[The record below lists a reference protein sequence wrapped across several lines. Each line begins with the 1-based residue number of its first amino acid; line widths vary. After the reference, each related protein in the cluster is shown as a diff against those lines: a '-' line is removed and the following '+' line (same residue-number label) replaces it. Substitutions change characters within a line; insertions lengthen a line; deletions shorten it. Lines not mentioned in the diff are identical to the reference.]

1 MRVHLRPLKAHNVAM
16 KKLLPSALYTA
27 AQVRELDRRAI
38 EDHGIAGYTLME
50 RAGQAAF
57 DTLRR
62 RWPGAQRLGV
72 LCGPGNNGGD
82 GYVIARLARAAGLA
96 VWLVEAAD
104 PGRLKGDAARARA
117 DWTAAGGEPLTAGAA
132 WPGADVLVDALLG
145 TGLDRAVEGRFAGL
159 IDAINAAGL
168 PVLAVDIPSGLNAD
182 TGAVLGRA
190 VRAAVTVSF
199 IGLKTGLFTGEG
211 PRPAAARCCSTI
223 WPYPP
228 MCEPAWSRRPSAW
241 TRPVSPVS
249 GGARAAPTRAISA
262 TCWWWVVTG
271 ACRGAA
277 RMAGEAAAR
286 TGAGLVSVATHPD
299 HAALLPLVRPELMV
313 HGVAGPGDL
322 YSLLARSTV
331 LAVGPGLGRG
341 DWGRGL
347 LARLLET
354 GLPMVVDA
362 DALNLLAGEPVH
374 RETWVLTPHPGEAG
388 RLLGTD
394 AARVQAD
401 RLAAAARIQQDFG
414 GVCVLKGA
422 GTVIRDGRDAAICTG
437 GNPGMASGGMGDVL
451 TGVIAALIAQGVALP
466 EAARLGVCIHAEAA
480 DRAARAGERGLLAS
494 DVIAELRAVV
504 NP

>member
-1 MRVHLRPLKAHNVAM
+1 MHTPL
-16 KKLLPSALYTA
+16 PPELYTA

-38 EDHGIAGYTLME
+38 ADHGVAGCTLME
-50 RAGQAAF
+50 RAGQGAF
-57 DTLRR
+57 DALRA
-62 RWPGAQRLGV
+62 RWPAAQRLGV

-82 GYVIARLARAAGLA
+82 GYVIARLARAAGMA
-96 VWLVEAAD
+96 VWLVEAAE

-117 DWTAAGGEPLTAGAA
+117 DWTAAGGAPLVADAA
-132 WPGADVLVDALLG
+132 WPAADVLVDALLG
-145 TGLDRAVEGRFAGL
+145 TGLDRVVEGHFAGL

-168 PVLAVDIPSGLNAD
+168 PVLAVDIPSGLHAD

-211 PRPAAARCCSTI
+211 PTCCGEVLFDDLAVPGEVHTGMVPAATRLDAACIVRLGRRARGAHKSDFGH
-223 WPYPP
+223 
-228 MCEPAWSRRPSAW
+228 
-241 TRPVSPVS
+241 VLVV
-249 GGARAAPTRAISA
+249 GGDRGMP
-262 TCWWWVVTG
+262 
-271 ACRGAA
+271 GAA

-299 HAALLPLVRPELMV
+299 HAALLPLVRPELMA

-322 YSLLARSTV
+322 SSLLARATV
-331 LAVGPGLGRG
+331 LAVGPGLGRAA
-341 DWGRGL
+341 WGRRL
-347 LARLLET
+347 FARLLET

-374 RETWVLTPHPGEAG
+374 RDAWVLTPHPGEAA

-394 AARVQAD
+394 SAHVQAD
-401 RLAAAARIQQDFG
+401 RLGAAARIQQNFG

-451 TGVIAALIAQGVALP
+451 TGIIAALIAQGLALP
-466 EAARLGVCIHAEAA
+466 ESARVGVCVHAEAA

-494 DVIAELRAVV
+494 DVIVELRAVV

>member
-16 KKLLPSALYTA
+16 KRLLPSALYTA

-38 EDHGIAGYTLME
+38 EDHRIPGYTLME

-57 DTLRR
+57 DAVRA
-62 RWPGAQRLGV
+62 RWPDARRLGV
-72 LCGPGNNGGD
+72 LCGSGNNGGD
-82 GYVIARLARAAGLA
+82 GYVIARLARAAGLQ
-96 VWLVEAAD
+96 VWLVEAGDTA
-104 PGRLKGDAARARA
+104 RLKGDAARARA
-117 DWTAAGGEPLTAGAA
+117 DWAAAGGEPVAAGAH

-145 TGLDRAVEGRFAGL
+145 TGLDRPVEGRFATL
-159 IDAINAAGL
+159 IDAINAAAP
-168 PVLAVDIPSGLNAD
+168 PVLAVDIPSGLHAD

-211 PRPAAARCCSTI
+211 PSHCGEVLFDDLAVPADVRSGAVPAAKRLDAACLARLG
-223 WPYPP
+223 
-228 MCEPAWSRRPSAW
+228 RRA
-241 TRPVSPVS
+241 RGAHKGDFGHVLVV
-249 GGARAAPTRAISA
+249 GGDRGMP
-262 TCWWWVVTG
+262 
-271 ACRGAA
+271 GAA
-277 RMAGEAAAR
+277 RMAAEAAAR

-299 HAALLPLVRPELMV
+299 HAALLPLVRPELMA
-313 HGVAGPGDL
+313 HGVACPGDL
-322 YSLLARSTV
+322 SPLLARATV
-331 LAVGPGLGRG
+331 LALGPGLGRG
-341 DWGRGL
+341 AWGRGL

-354 GLPMVVDA
+354 GLPMVLDA
-362 DALNLLAGEPVH
+362 DALNLLAGEPVR

-388 RLLGTD
+388 RLLGSD

-422 GTVIRDGRDAAICTG
+422 GTVIHDGREAAICTG

-451 TGVIAALIAQGVALP
+451 TGVIAALIAQDLAPP
-466 EAARLGVCIHAEAA
+466 EAARLGVCVHAEAA

>member
-211 PRPAAARCCSTI
+211 PTRCGEVLFDDLAVPADVRTGMVPAAERLDAACLARLG
-223 WPYPP
+223 
-228 MCEPAWSRRPSAW
+228 RRA
-241 TRPVSPVS
+241 RGAHKGDFGHVLVV
-249 GGARAAPTRAISA
+249 GGDRGMP
-262 TCWWWVVTG
+262 
-271 ACRGAA
+271 GAA